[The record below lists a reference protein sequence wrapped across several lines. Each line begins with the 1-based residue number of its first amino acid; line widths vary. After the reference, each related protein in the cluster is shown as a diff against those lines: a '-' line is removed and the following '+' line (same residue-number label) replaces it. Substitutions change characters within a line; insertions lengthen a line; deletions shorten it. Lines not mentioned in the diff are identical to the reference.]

1 MFPMTM
7 TIHTQTQLLAVLAA
21 LSGDQVPT
29 PVEKPKPQVKPAP
42 EVKEVTLVVTE
53 AKAEAPKDEPKTT
66 STTPVV
72 YDDAAK
78 AVTRLSKTKGRDA
91 AIALLGS
98 FGWASLK
105 EAKPEQYAEV
115 IAAAEK
121 AMV

>member
-7 TIHTQTQLLAVLAA
+7 TIHTQTQLLAVMAA

-29 PVEKPKPQVKPAP
+29 PVEQPKPQAKPVA
-42 EVKEVTLVVTE
+42 KEVVLVVTE
-53 AKAEAPKDEPKTT
+53 AAKVETPKDEPKAPST
-66 STTPVV
+66 SPVV

-91 AIALLGS
+91 AVALLAE
-98 FGWASLK
+98 FGVANLK
-105 EAKPEQYAEV
+105 EVKPEQYAEV